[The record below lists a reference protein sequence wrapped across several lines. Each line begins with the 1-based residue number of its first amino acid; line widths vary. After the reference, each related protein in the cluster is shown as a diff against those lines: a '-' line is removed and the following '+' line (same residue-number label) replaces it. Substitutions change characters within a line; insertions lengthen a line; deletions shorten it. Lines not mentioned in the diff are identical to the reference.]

1 MPTRLEKDL
10 KKQAKQR
17 GLSKNYQTEL
27 CFLYERKLWC
37 VSNWGIVIKML
48 PPKKSNGTWGLQPYS
63 QKDLDKLKVSISN
76 PLVHSSP
83 WDCFEIIFLKGRK
96 IQINSIDEND
106 EKIGFS
112 SHNHFFK
119 LGVDWEG
126 NKELISFSDNGI
138 FELLEATYKKYK
150 I

>member
-1 MPTRLEKDL
+1 MALET
-10 KKQAKQR
+10 
-17 GLSKNYQTEL
+17 NY
-27 CFLYERKLWC
+27 
-37 VSNWGIVIKML
+37 II
-48 PPKKSNGTWGLQPYS
+48 
-63 QKDLDKLKVSISN
+63 
-76 PLVHSSP
+76 HSSTAALS
-83 WDCFEIIFLKGRK
+83 DLIFLKGRK